1 MLNAHFLRS
10 GSHLNLTRGSSKHE
24 FFFRLC
30 NGLKSLLC
38 CVKKNITYPMKILF
52 ITWQKSRRT
61 QISIRVGEKKNFFI
75 LFQLHSTHHT
85 QQQTNKLILNF
96 IHRASR
102 MKRPTHTRQ
111 ALESMNFILK
121 YESRY
126 SYLFLSFHIHPPS
139 CFRATYECDACETQ
153 KRRKCFFLFSK
164 SFPPPHTHPVRVDV
178 PTKRI
183 VKYLEHLN
191 TLSHIII
198 SNIIHA

>member
-1 MLNAHFLRS
+1 MLREKEYYL
-10 GSHLNLTRGSSKHE
+10 SHENIIYHVTEISSHT
-24 FFFRLC
+24 
-30 NGLKSLLC
+30 N
-38 CVKKNITYPMKILF
+38 
-52 ITWQKSRRT
+52 
-61 QISIRVGEKKNFFI
+61 
-75 LFQLHSTHHT
+75 LHSCWGEEKLFHPFSTSFDASHT

-164 SFPPPHTHPVRVDV
+164 SFPPPHTPQSVSTSPQRELWS
-178 PTKRI
+178 I
-183 VKYLEHLN
+183 LSIW
-191 TLSHIII
+191 TLSRTSSSAILYMPKRY
-198 SNIIHA
+198 